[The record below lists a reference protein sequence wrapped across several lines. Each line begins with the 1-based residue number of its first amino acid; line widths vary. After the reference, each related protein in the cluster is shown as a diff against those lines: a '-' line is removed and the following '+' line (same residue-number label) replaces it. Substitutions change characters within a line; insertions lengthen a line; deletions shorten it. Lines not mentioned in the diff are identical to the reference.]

1 VFSAYILHL
10 KIVYCCRLQATPN
23 FSQFHKRFFA
33 GHGPYSHMF
42 DNKFLPRMGKGIKVN
57 FLEAAFG
64 IYATAVLVKQ
74 YGKQMKQG

>member
-1 VFSAYILHL
+1 
-10 KIVYCCRLQATPN
+10 
-23 FSQFHKRFFA
+23 
-33 GHGPYSHMF
+33 
-42 DNKFLPRMGKGIKVN
+42 MGKGIKVN